1 MKLYSKTKCTFFS
14 EHGVVTCSVTFCVI
28 CLVSLKTLLM
38 AFIFACNICT
48 LVKYRGIT
56 YILTVCPICLG
67 VLHCVFTDFF
77 CSVDGLYHMI
87 SDRAAYA
94 ALACL
99 CLSVSVSVTSRC
111 QYLDNSTR

>member
-1 MKLYSKTKCTFFS
+1 
-14 EHGVVTCSVTFCVI
+14 
-28 CLVSLKTLLM
+28 M

-77 CSVDGLYHMI
+77 CSVDGLYHVQHM
-87 SDRAAYA
+87 
-94 ALACL
+94 L
-99 CLSVSVSVTSRC
+99 CLRVYVCPCLSLSQVGVSIWTTAQDKDIVTVEKLIESHMWPIVWH
-111 QYLDNSTR
+111 